1 MFAAHEEDLTERFF
15 FFSQDLNGASKNEF
29 VSQNTCLQPH
39 FFVKY
44 KR

>member
-1 MFAAHEEDLTERFF
+1 MILTHEEVVTEWYF
-15 FFSQDLNGASKNEF
+15 FFSQDSNGAGKNDF
-29 VSQNTCLQPH
+29 VSKFTYLQPH